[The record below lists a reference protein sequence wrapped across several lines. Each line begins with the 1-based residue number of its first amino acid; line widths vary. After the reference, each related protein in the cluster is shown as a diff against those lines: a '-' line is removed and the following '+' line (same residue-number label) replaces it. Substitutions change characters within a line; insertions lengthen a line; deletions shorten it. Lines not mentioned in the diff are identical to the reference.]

1 MEGATDTPQWLV
13 REDASPQIV
22 LALTLRQILGVRHP
36 IELPALRGLATPAAE
51 RASEAIEN
59 QWREYW
65 KMTVEP
71 RAHSANGPL
80 ELVDGYDT
88 LLALPATGAE
98 ELRAAVEPYAEAAV
112 SFARAARMRH
122 FDEPGSFR
130 AYASAIADVAKE
142 RGRPAQSFELR
153 VEVLPFAQRGMWW
166 IGPLTIAV
174 TDGLRGDAVAFDR
187 AIRPVISE
195 LA

>member
-36 IELPALRGLATPAAE
+36 IELPAMRGLATPAVE
-51 RASEAIEN
+51 RASDAIEN
-59 QWREYW
+59 QWRAYW

-71 RAHSANGPL
+71 RAHTATGPL
-80 ELVDGYDT
+80 ELVEGYDT

-98 ELRAAVEPYAEAAV
+98 ELRAAAQPYAEAAV

-130 AYASAIADVAKE
+130 AYAAAIADVAKQ

>member
-1 MEGATDTPQWLV
+1 MEGRAETPRWLV

-36 IELPALRGLATPAAE
+36 IELPALRGLSTPAAE
-51 RASEAIEN
+51 RASDAIEN
-59 QWREYW
+59 QWRDYW

-71 RAHSANGPL
+71 RAHAAGPL
-80 ELVDGYDT
+80 ELIDGYDT

-98 ELRAAVEPYAEAAV
+98 ALREAVEPYAQAAV
-112 SFARAARMRH
+112 TFARSARLRH
-122 FDEPGSFR
+122 FDEPGAFR
-130 AYASAIADVAKE
+130 AYESAIADVAKR

-153 VEVLPFAQRGMWW
+153 VEVLPFVQRGMWW

-187 AIRPVISE
+187 AIRPVILE

>member
-1 MEGATDTPQWLV
+1 MSSAAPPPQWLV
-13 REDASPQIV
+13 REDASRQIL

-36 IELPALRGLATPAAE
+36 IELPTLRGLDTPGTVA
-51 RASEAIEN
+51 ASEPIES
-59 QWREYW
+59 QWRQYW
-65 KMTVEP
+65 QMTVEP
-71 RAHSANGPL
+71 RAHTAGGPL
-80 ELVDGYDT
+80 DLIAGFDT
-88 LLALPATGAE
+88 LLALPISGADD
-98 ELRAAVEPYAEAAV
+98 LRRAITPYAASAMAFV
-112 SFARAARMRH
+112 RSARQRH
-122 FDEPGSFR
+122 SSEPESFR
-130 AYASAIADVAKE
+130 AYASAIADVEKT

-153 VEVLPFAQRGMWW
+153 VQVLPFTQRGMWW